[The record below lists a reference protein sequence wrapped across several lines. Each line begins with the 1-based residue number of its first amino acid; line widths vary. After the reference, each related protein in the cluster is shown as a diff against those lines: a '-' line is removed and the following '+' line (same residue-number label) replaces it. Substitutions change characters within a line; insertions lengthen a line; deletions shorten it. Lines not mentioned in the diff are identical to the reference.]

1 MLILF
6 KTQNEKNVIANVP
19 TSVVETEGKTELNTT
34 IQEIQ
39 TKAKKNSYKVGYVKG
54 NNINIRK
61 KPSKTSKIKGQIY
74 YGKKIR
80 YIKINS
86 KWAKIKYSSAKG
98 YIQIKYISNKKRQSI
113 THDTVPNYK
122 LHSYMSYKSLS
133 STTSKQYK
141 LQKIAYTG
149 TYGIRQVD
157 GRFCIAMG
165 SYYTTKI
172 GTYIDLELS
181 DGTVIPCVL
190 ADCKADIHTDSMNQ
204 KTSDGSLI
212 EFVVDINCL
221 SNKVCVM
228 GDVSYANNKWKNK
241 VTKIKI
247 YKKVEKY

>member
-1 MLILF
+1 MTYIEETTTGIETTTQQ
-6 KTQNEKNVIANVP
+6 KT
-19 TSVVETEGKTELNTT
+19 TT
-34 IQEIQ
+34 VTQPYR
-39 TKAKKNSYKVGYVKG
+39 TGYING
-54 NNINIRK
+54 NNICVRK
-61 KPSKTSKIKGQIY
+61 RPFTSKRAKSKEKVF
-74 YGKKIR
+74 YGKRIR
-80 YIKINS
+80 YKKINA
-86 KWAKIKYSSAKG
+86 KWAKIKAKNVKG
-98 YIQIKYISNKKRQSI
+98 YIQIKYISKKEKKGI
-113 THDTVPNYK
+113 IHNTIPNYK

-149 TYGIRQVD
+149 RYGIRQVD

-212 EFVVDINCL
+212 EFIVDTNYV
-221 SNKVCVM
+221 SNQVRLM
-228 GDVSYANNKWKNK
+228 GDVSYANDGWQNK